1 MKNLL
6 LVLSVLFLF
15 GLTSCSDVMD
25 NSFPTNPGLEKDG
38 GNDIFTPS
46 SHPYPYLFNFTKI
59 EGVKYSRVNLDENA
73 IELYL
78 PTVTRRYVQFYVV
91 VSYIN
96 DKPNNLFFID
106 KFNDGSF
113 IVSGLNSSEV
123 LDVSVYGFGSRN
135 DIVPPFSNNTM
146 MKEITHIWGT
156 DGENLKVE
164 YLGVRP
170 TNFKYVFAEIE
181 TREGSQF
188 IFLHKPVSQ
197 SFTIPGYG
205 KGAVG
210 LKLYGYYTYFDN
222 ADLAN

>member
-1 MKNLL
+1 M
-6 LVLSVLFLF
+6 
-15 GLTSCSDVMD
+15 
-25 NSFPTNPGLEKDG
+25 
-38 GNDIFTPS
+38 
-46 SHPYPYLFNFTKI
+46 
-59 EGVKYSRVNLDENA
+59 
-73 IELYL
+73 
-78 PTVTRRYVQFYVV
+78 
-91 VSYIN
+91 
-96 DKPNNLFFID
+96 
-106 KFNDGSF
+106 
-113 IVSGLNSSEV
+113 

-197 SFTIPGYG
+197 SFTIQVMV
-205 KGAVG
+205 KV
-210 LKLYGYYTYFDN
+210 LL
-222 ADLAN
+222 DLNYMDIILILIMLI